1 MNHVHPIRDRKHIDA
16 IKRYLKTRPTANRT
30 ANLRDHLL
38 FALGINVG
46 LRPGDVT
53 TLTWRDILDPETKQP
68 RTHYV
73 DVTANKTGK
82 AIEFKLNK
90 SAIDAINEYIAALG
104 GPEAIDLDGYV
115 FVSRKGENKP
125 ITVRQAHRI
134 ISEAAA
140 AVGVKDPVGSHTLR
154 KTFGYHAYKATNDL
168 ALVQEMLDHASSA
181 ITLRYIGIAQE
192 RKDKAILSLNL

>member
-1 MNHVHPIRDRKHIDA
+1 MNNVHPIRERKHIDA
-16 IKRYLKTRPTANRT
+16 MKKYLKTRPSQNALDRPRN
-30 ANLRDHLL
+30 HLL
-38 FALGINVG
+38 FTLGINVG

-53 TLTWRDILDPETKQP
+53 SLTWRDILDAETKRP
-68 RTHYV
+68 RSHYV
-73 DVTANKTGK
+73 DVIANKTGK
-82 AIEFKLNK
+82 AIEFKLNN
-90 SAIDAINEYIAALG
+90 SAIDAINEYIEALG
-104 GPEAIDLDGYV
+104 GPEALELDGYV